1 MVQGLLSHSPKT
13 TPFLELCCLTRKAAT
28 HFTLHSLAMLL
39 VFVLVTLFFVAGLG
53 MSGPI
58 AKTPPVFIDGVAS
71 TAMST
76 KPLSRRDSP
85 KYVVAHFM
93 VGNTYPYNQQ
103 SWLSDIL
110 LAHQNGIDG
119 FALNVG
125 RDPWQPQQVAYA

>member
-1 MVQGLLSHSPKT
+1 
-13 TPFLELCCLTRKAAT
+13 
-28 HFTLHSLAMLL
+28 MLL
-39 VFVLVTLFFVAGLG
+39 AFVLVTLCVVAQLG
-53 MSGPI
+53 ISGPTGPTF
-58 AKTPPVFIDGVAS
+58 APVFDGDFAS
-71 TAMST
+71 TALST
-76 KPLSRRDSP
+76 KPHSRRDSP

-125 RDPWQPQQVAYA
+125 RDPWQSQQVANA